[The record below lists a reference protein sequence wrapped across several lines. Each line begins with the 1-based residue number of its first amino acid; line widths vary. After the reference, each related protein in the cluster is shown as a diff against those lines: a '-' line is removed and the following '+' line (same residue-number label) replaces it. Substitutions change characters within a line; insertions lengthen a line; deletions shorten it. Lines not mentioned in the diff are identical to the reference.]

1 MLNRN
6 WVFILLFSDIILSS
20 LLINNDDDDNNDNN
34 NDNDNN
40 NNDHDDD
47 SGGFGNMDFRSG
59 KASFLPQRTAIL
71 VKEKGVDDLP
81 PSISRTSRQKTGD
94 LIRRFNEL
102 KNPIFGDE
110 TPKLQLPLTDLV
122 IDSIFDDIFFTP
134 PHSPVEDVW
143 KSDLKPPLT
152 NFNKD
157 TNIIEVIPKAIK
169 KESDDKITL
178 LDQLFKLFPQVN
190 D

>member
-1 MLNRN
+1 MR
-6 WVFILLFSDIILSS
+6 
-20 LLINNDDDDNNDNN
+20 LLINNDNDNN
-34 NDNDNN
+34 NDDNNNNDNN

-102 KNPIFGDE
+102 KKPIFRDE
-110 TPKLQLPLTDLV
+110 TPKLQSLLTDLV
-122 IDSIFDDIFFTP
+122 IDSIFDDTFFTP
-134 PHSPVEDVW
+134 PHSPVEDVL

-157 TNIIEVIPKAIK
+157 TNMTEMIPKAIK
-169 KESDDKITL
+169 KESDDKIML
-178 LDQLFKLFPQVN
+178 SDQLFKLFPQVN

>member
-1 MLNRN
+1 
-6 WVFILLFSDIILSS
+6 
-20 LLINNDDDDNNDNN
+20 
-34 NDNDNN
+34 
-40 NNDHDDD
+40 
-47 SGGFGNMDFRSG
+47 MDYRSG

-102 KNPIFGDE
+102 KKPIFRDE
-110 TPKLQLPLTDLV
+110 TPKLQSLLTDLV
-122 IDSIFDDIFFTP
+122 IDSIFDDTFFTP
-134 PHSPVEDVW
+134 PHSPVEDVL

-157 TNIIEVIPKAIK
+157 TNMTEMIPKAIK
-169 KESDDKITL
+169 KESDDKIML
-178 LDQLFKLFPQVN
+178 SDQLFKLFPQVN
-190 D
+190 DQGKIPEHEGENVTSLPIDKLVGVLTETEKEEIPEVLEFLFWGEK